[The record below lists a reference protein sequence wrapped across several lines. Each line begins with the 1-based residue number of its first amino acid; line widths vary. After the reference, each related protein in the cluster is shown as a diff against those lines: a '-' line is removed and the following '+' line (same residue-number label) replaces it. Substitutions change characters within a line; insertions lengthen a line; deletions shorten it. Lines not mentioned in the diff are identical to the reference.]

1 MNGGTD
7 KDAVYQI
14 GSPIFNKIT
23 IDLNPAY
30 YSGKTFV
37 IRAQNNSSENVYIKN
52 IRYNNKAVE
61 DFTLS
66 HQQITNGGELIL
78 EMSDQPKS

>member
-7 KDAVYQI
+7 QDAVYQI

-23 IDLNPAY
+23 IQLNPKY
-30 YSGKTFV
+30 YSGKKFV
-37 IRAQNNSSENVYIKN
+37 ITAENNKDQNVYIKD
-52 IRYNNKAVE
+52 IKYNSKSVK

-66 HQQITNGGELIL
+66 HREITNGGEVIL
-78 EMSDQPKS
+78 KMSDK